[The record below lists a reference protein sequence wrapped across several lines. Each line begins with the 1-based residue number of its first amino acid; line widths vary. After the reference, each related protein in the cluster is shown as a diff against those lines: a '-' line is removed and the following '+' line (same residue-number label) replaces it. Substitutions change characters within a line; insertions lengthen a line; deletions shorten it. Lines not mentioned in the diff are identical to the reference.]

1 MSRAELDL
9 QLVNITS
16 RAEPA
21 RYLNE
26 PAQVESSRA
35 EPARYPPL
43 PTTTRKICVLLP
55 LLKASD
61 ESSIGENGDDVIIY

>member
-1 MSRAELDL
+1 LDL

-26 PAQVESSRA
+26 PTRVESSRA

-43 PTTTRKICVLLP
+43 EEGSADEVAPRDSCPENVRRGGVRLSGGP
-55 LLKASD
+55 EASAHA
-61 ESSIGENGDDVIIY
+61 E